1 MRTRLRW
8 LRSDRTT
15 CLLYF
20 LSRKF
25 CFNDF
30 YFSYFIMKPLRQ
42 CSAAHHSPS
51 NNAPTQ
57 LRAAPAGAITLQC
70 WVKKLTQLMLVLSV
84 AAMSPAALAMQVF
97 VKTLTGKTITL
108 DVEPSDT
115 IENVKA
121 KIQDKEGIPPDQQRL
136 IFAGKQLEDGRTLSD
151 YNIQKESTLHL
162 VVRLLQG
169 IADDAGIKSQ
179 LVAQLSAAH
188 RLTESQLDHLWGR
201 LNTLPKGPMGLDND
215 RPIRPWANGGIASGT
230 QNAFGLDNSFSA
242 QGITLGADKQFN
254 PHWLLGAAIGH
265 GRDQTDTDAQG
276 SAVTSTQKTAM
287 VYLQHTSPEQW
298 IVDGVVGYGE
308 IGFSNARYS
317 DAMLAS
323 QRMGH
328 TTFAGVKLSK
338 AFDSDQ
344 FGFSPYLNLNLR
356 ETALDAFSESGSA
369 LAVQYASAGVQSTSA
384 TVGMRVFTDIAAATG
399 TFQPSLAW
407 QYTRRDGGELQ
418 QTMRYVDAAS
428 GAGDSALAIQG
439 IPSEQTSLGLALSF
453 QGQQGVAGQLAYVY
467 TSGSEQYRSNALRLG
482 VTLAF

>member
-1 MRTRLRW
+1 
-8 LRSDRTT
+8 
-15 CLLYF
+15 
-20 LSRKF
+20 
-25 CFNDF
+25 
-30 YFSYFIMKPLRQ
+30 
-42 CSAAHHSPS
+42 
-51 NNAPTQ
+51 
-57 LRAAPAGAITLQC
+57 
-70 WVKKLTQLMLVLSV
+70 
-84 AAMSPAALAMQVF
+84 MSPAALAMQVF

-162 VVRLLQG
+162 VLRLLQG
-169 IADDAGIKSQ
+169 IAEDAGIKSQ

-230 QNAFGLDNSFSA
+230 QNAFVIDNSFSA
-242 QGITLGADKQFN
+242 QGITLGADKQFS

-328 TTFAGVKLSK
+328 ITFAGVKLSK
-338 AFDSDQ
+338 AFQSDQ

-356 ETALDAFSESGSA
+356 ETALDAFTESGSA
-369 LAVQYASAGVQSTSA
+369 LAVQYASAGVQST
-384 TVGMRVFTDIAAATG
+384 
-399 TFQPSLAW
+399 
-407 QYTRRDGGELQ
+407 
-418 QTMRYVDAAS
+418 
-428 GAGDSALAIQG
+428 
-439 IPSEQTSLGLALSF
+439 
-453 QGQQGVAGQLAYVY
+453 
-467 TSGSEQYRSNALRLG
+467 
-482 VTLAF
+482 

>member
-1 MRTRLRW
+1 LSTDLGECQPYCQC
-8 LRSDRTT
+8 TT
-15 CLLYF
+15 ANL
-20 LSRKF
+20 
-25 CFNDF
+25 
-30 YFSYFIMKPLRQ
+30 
-42 CSAAHHSPS
+42 SPS
-51 NNAPTQ
+51 DNAPVQ
-57 LRAAPAGAITLQC
+57 FLAAPIKAIPQQF
-70 WVKKLTQLMLVLSV
+70 WVKKLVQLVLVLSA

-121 KIQDKEGIPPDQQRL
+121 KIQDKEGISPDQQRL

-169 IADDAGIKSQ
+169 IADDVGIKSQ

-201 LNTLPKGPMGLDND
+201 LDTLTKDPRVSGGD
-215 RPIRPWANGGIASGT
+215 RPTRLWASGGTANGAHS
-230 QNAFGLDNSFSA
+230 AYGLDNSFSA
-242 QGITLGADKQFN
+242 QGITFGADQQFS
-254 PHWLLGAAIGH
+254 PHWLLGTAIGY
-265 GRDQTDTDAQG
+265 GRDRTDTDAQG
-276 SAVTSTQKTAM
+276 SVVTSTQKTAM
-287 VYLQHTSPEQW
+287 VYLQYASPEQW
-298 IVDGVVGYGE
+298 LVDGVVGYGE

-323 QRMGH
+323 QRVGH
-328 TTFAGVKLSK
+328 ITFAGVKVSK
-338 AFDSDQ
+338 AFQSDQ
-344 FGFSPYLNLNLR
+344 FGFSPYINLNLSD
-356 ETALDAFSESGSA
+356 TALNAFTESGSA
-369 LAVQYASAGVQSTSA
+369 LAVQYASASSLSTSA
-384 TVGMRVFTDIAAATG
+384 SVGLKVFTDRTIAAG
-399 TFQPSLAW
+399 TLRPSLTW

-428 GAGDSALAIQG
+428 GAGETTLAIQG
-439 IPSEQTSLGLALSF
+439 IPREQTSLGLALAF
-453 QGQQGVAGQLAYVY
+453 QGEQGVTGQLAYVY

>member
-1 MRTRLRW
+1 M
-8 LRSDRTT
+8 

-20 LSRKF
+20 LSENF
-25 CFNDF
+25 AFNAF
-30 YFSYFIMKPLRQ
+30 NCCYPTMKTFRQ
-42 CSAAHHSPS
+42 TTAAHHPSSTSPQ
-51 NNAPTQ
+51 AH
-57 LRAAPAGAITLQC
+57 RCAAPAKIFALQS
-70 WVKKLTQLMLVLSV
+70 WVHKLAQLVLVLTV

-115 IENVKA
+115 IENVKS

-169 IADDAGIKSQ
+169 IADDVGIKSQ

-201 LNTLPKGPMGLDND
+201 LDTLTKDPRVSGDD
-215 RPIRPWANGGIASGT
+215 RPIRLWAAGGTANGAHS
-230 QNAFGLDNSFSA
+230 AYGLDNSFLA
-242 QGITLGADKQFN
+242 QGITLGADQQFS

-265 GRDQTDTDAQG
+265 GRDRTDTDSQG
-276 SAVTSTQKTAM
+276 SVVTSTQKTAM
-287 VYLQHTSPEQW
+287 VYLQHASPEQW
-298 IVDGVVGYGE
+298 LVDGVVGYGE

-323 QRMGH
+323 QRVGH
-328 TTFAGVKLSK
+328 ITFAGVKVSK
-338 AFDSDQ
+338 AFQSDQ
-344 FGFSPYLNLNLR
+344 FGFSPYINLNLSD
-356 ETALDAFSESGSA
+356 TALNAFTESGSA
-369 LAVQYASAGVQSTSA
+369 LAVQYASASSLSTSA
-384 TVGMRVFTDIAAATG
+384 SVGLKAFTDRAIAAG
-399 TFQPSLAW
+399 TLRPSLTW

-428 GAGDSALAIQG
+428 GAGETTLAIQG
-439 IPSEQTSLGLALSF
+439 IPREQTSLGLALAF
-453 QGQQGVAGQLAYVY
+453 QGEQGVAGQLAYVY

>member
-1 MRTRLRW
+1 
-8 LRSDRTT
+8 
-15 CLLYF
+15 
-20 LSRKF
+20 
-25 CFNDF
+25 
-30 YFSYFIMKPLRQ
+30 
-42 CSAAHHSPS
+42 
-51 NNAPTQ
+51 
-57 LRAAPAGAITLQC
+57 
-70 WVKKLTQLMLVLSV
+70 
-84 AAMSPAALAMQVF
+84 MSPVALAMQVF

-201 LNTLPKGPMGLDND
+201 LNTLPNGSIGLDND
-215 RPIRPWANGGIASGT
+215 RAVRFWANGGIASGT

-242 QGITLGADKQFN
+242 QGITLGADKQFS
-254 PHWLLGAAIGH
+254 PHWLLGAAVGH
-265 GRDQTDTDAQG
+265 GRDHTDTDAQG
-276 SAVTSTQKTAM
+276 SAVSSTQKTAM
-287 VYLQHTSPEQW
+287 VYLQHASPEKW
-298 IVDGVVGYGE
+298 LVDGIVGYGE

-328 TTFAGVKLSK
+328 ITFAGVKVSK
-338 AFDSDQ
+338 AFQSEH

-356 ETALDAFSESGSA
+356 ETALDAFTESGSA
-369 LAVQYASAGVQSTSA
+369 LAVHYASAGVQSNSA

-407 QYTRRDGGELQ
+407 QYTRRDGGDLQ

-428 GAGDSALAIQG
+428 GTGDTTLAIKG

-453 QGQQGVAGQLAYVY
+453 QGQQGVTGQLAYVY

-482 VTLAF
+482 VTLDF